1 MRTRTIVSAFALAA
15 LTATWALAAPNFTG
29 SWKLNNTKSEFGQ
42 MPPPNSMTQT
52 VTHEEPKIKVAVK
65 QSSDMGDFDYER
77 EYTTDGQESTA
88 EVRGN
93 QVKSTVKWDGAIL
106 VVTTKGKFGDND
118 FTMVDRWSL
127 SEDGKT
133 LTVNR
138 HFSSEMGEMDNKLV
152 LDKQ

>member
-1 MRTRTIVSAFALAA
+1 MRTRTIVSAFALTA

-29 SWKLNNTKSEFGQ
+29 SWKLNTSKSEFGQ

-52 VTHEEPKIKVAVK
+52 ITHEEPKIKVAVK

-88 EVRGN
+88 EMRGN
-93 QVKSTVKWDGAIL
+93 PVKSTVKWDGSIL

-138 HFSSEMGEMDNKLV
+138 HFSSDMGEMDNKLV
-152 LDKQ
+152 LEKQ